1 MSSFDRG
8 RSGPDRWS
16 GRAILVA
23 FLPAIF
29 LAACTMQPLYRAAP
43 AGQSVSATINH
54 IAIDPVDTRIAQELR
69 NRLIFLLYGGG
80 RPTGTLYRMRL
91 TVTSAESALGV
102 TPVESAPAYS
112 ITVAATYEITSLASD
127 EIVLRA
133 TERGSATYD
142 RVNQVFAN
150 TRAKLDAENR
160 AAVAAADA
168 IHVRLA
174 AAAVDGT
181 L

>member
-1 MSSFDRG
+1 MSSYDQG
-8 RSGPDRWS
+8 RSGVRRCS
-16 GRAILVA
+16 RAILVA
-23 FLPAIF
+23 FLPAIL
-29 LAACTMQPLYRAAP
+29 LAACTMQPLYSAAP
-43 AGQSVSATINH
+43 SGQSVGATLTEV
-54 IAIDPVDTRIAQELR
+54 AIDPVDTRVAQELR

-80 RPTGTLYRMRL
+80 QSTAAVYRLRL

-112 ITVAATYEITSLASD
+112 ITVAATYEVTSLATG

-133 TERGSATYD
+133 TERGTATYD

-160 AAVAAADA
+160 AAAVVADG

-174 AAAVDGT
+174 AAAKGT